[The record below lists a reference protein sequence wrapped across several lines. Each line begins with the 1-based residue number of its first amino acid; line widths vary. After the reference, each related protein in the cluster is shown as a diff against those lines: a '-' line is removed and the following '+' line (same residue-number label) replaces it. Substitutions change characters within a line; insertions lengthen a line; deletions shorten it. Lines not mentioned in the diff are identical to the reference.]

1 MIEWQTVR
9 CIKQHAYSGKMR
21 ELGSV
26 YDMKPRY
33 AKLLSQQGKVE
44 FVTDEVV
51 PVKKVVKK
59 RKK

>member
-21 ELGSV
+21 EIGTV

-33 AKLLSQQGKVE
+33 AKLLAQQGKVE
-44 FVTDEVV
+44 FVIDGFK
-51 PVKKVVKK
+51 PVKKVVRK